1 MKTKKSIAS
10 LSLDLDNKWSYLKTH
25 GDSGW
30 ESFPSFLDVL
40 IPRVLNFLSAQNL
53 KITVFIVGQD
63 AALKQNHALL
73 RSIAAAG
80 HEIGNHSFRHEPW
93 LHLYSEDELEIEVA
107 EAELQIERA
116 TGIMPRGFRAP
127 GYSLTSA
134 TCRVLTRRGYLY
146 DASTLP
152 SSLISLARAF
162 YFMTTKLTQEQRQ
175 QQKRSGGTLRDTFRP
190 LTPYRWK
197 VERGSLIEIPVTTMP
212 IVRFPIHMS
221 YLICLSV
228 VSRSL
233 AHRYFQLGLKL
244 CRLRG
249 IQPSIL
255 LHPTDF
261 LGCEDRCDMPFF
273 PGMNV
278 PWKEKLDF
286 VGRVIRTLCA
296 EFNVVTLRHHVEEVA
311 QASSLPLLEPRFE
324 ACSQHRLI

>member
-63 AALKQNHALL
+63 AALEQNHAVL

-93 LHLYSEDELEIEVA
+93 LHLYSEEELEIEVA
-107 EAELQIERA
+107 KAELQIERA
-116 TGIMPRGFRAP
+116 TGIIPRGFRAP

-146 DASTLP
+146 DASILP

-162 YFMTTKLTQEQRQ
+162 YFMTAKLTQEQRQ

-190 LTPYRWK
+190 LRPYRWK

-228 VSRSL
+228 FSRSL
-233 AHRYFQLGLKL
+233 AHSYFQLGLKL
-244 CRLRG
+244 CRVRE

-261 LGCEDRCDMPFF
+261 LGCEDNCDIPFF
-273 PGMNV
+273 PGMNL

-286 VGRVIRTLCA
+286 VGRIIRTLCA
-296 EFNVVTLRHHVEEVA
+296 EFNVLTLRQHVEEVA
-311 QASSLPLLEPRFE
+311 QASSLPLVEPRFK
-324 ACSQHRLI
+324 ACFQHRLS